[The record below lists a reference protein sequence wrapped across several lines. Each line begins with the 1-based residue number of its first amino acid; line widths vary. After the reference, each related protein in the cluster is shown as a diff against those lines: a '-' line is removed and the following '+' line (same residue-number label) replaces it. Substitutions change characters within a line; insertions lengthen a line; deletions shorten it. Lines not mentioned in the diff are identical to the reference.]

1 MTDQERKEV
10 ADMISNSIAAV
21 MPVLQQQ
28 VTPAPTPA
36 PTPVPTPTPVDPN
49 AIAMTVINQLQPW
62 MQQQALQQE
71 LMRLQQQSAL
81 GPFANMDLAQLMA
94 MPEPIRSSMLQYIT
108 SNPNGS
114 CTDPVTNQRLDNIEA
129 GLNMLH
135 WEQNRH
141 RYHRHKTN
149 KVMAGVAGAALVGGG
164 VYALHK
170 HHKHKSEKEEYKHL
184 IDATSRLIESKID
197 SK

>member
-1 MTDQERKEV
+1 MTDQERREI

-21 MPVLQQQ
+21 MPTLQQQQ
-28 VTPAPTPA
+28 VTPAPAPAPTPA
-36 PTPVPTPTPVDPN
+36 PTAVDPN

-81 GPFANMDLAQLMA
+81 GPFANMDLAQLMQ

-114 CTDPVTNQRLDNIEA
+114 CTDPATNQRLDNIEA

-149 KVMAGVAGAALVGGG
+149 KVVAGVAGVALVGGG

-170 HHKHKSEKEEYKHL
+170 HHKHKSEKSDYKRL
-184 IDATSRLIESKID
+184 IDATCGLIESKID
-197 SK
+197 K